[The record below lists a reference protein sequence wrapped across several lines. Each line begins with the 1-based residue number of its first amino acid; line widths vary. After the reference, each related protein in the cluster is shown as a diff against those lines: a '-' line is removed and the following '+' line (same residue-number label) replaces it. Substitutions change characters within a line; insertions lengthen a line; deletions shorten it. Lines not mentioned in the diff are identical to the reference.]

1 MKNLMLLG
9 LIAGALFVVTSCD
22 DDNNGGGDNGT
33 STPSEIVL
41 SVFDTFETGQFDDGA
56 AEIVAHDPGSQRV
69 FVVNANDDR
78 VDILDISN
86 IGSSLSAETA
96 LSNLQL
102 LSSIDVSAD
111 VPEAGGINSVDVYN
125 GLVAVAVQNDDD
137 SKNGFVAFYNESGV
151 AQNAFDSGTRNFI
164 EVGNLPDALTFSPNG
179 SKILVSNE
187 GEPGEDS
194 EENPVDPMGSISI
207 IDLGFGLPAADSQT
221 TTLDFSAF
229 DGNIDPDVKLEPG
242 KLPSVDLEPEFGAF
256 SEDGQNAIVVLQE
269 ANAFAMVNI
278 SSKTITAIKSL
289 GFKNHSLPGNAL
301 DASNRDDA
309 INIQNWPVHGMYQ
322 PDGIA
327 SYSVNGQT
335 YYVTANEGDARD
347 PEEARVADVT
357 LDPVSFPNAAEL
369 QLEENLGRINITTWL
384 GNNDGDN
391 ELEELFTFGA
401 RSFTIWDSNGNMV
414 WDSGDDLEQITA
426 DIIPNYFNST
436 NDDND
441 SFDNRSDDKGPEPE
455 GVDVGEINGQY
466 YAFIGLERVGGIIV
480 YNITDPNN
488 PNFVQYI
495 NNRDFS
501 ADAETSE
508 AGDLAPEG
516 IKFVSASN
524 SPIGSALLIV
534 GNEVSGT
541 TTIYRI
547 D

>member
-1 MKNLMLLG
+1 MRKFLLFSTLAVG
-9 LIAGALFVVTSCD
+9 LFFIASCD
-22 DDNNGGGDNGT
+22 DDKNSGGDNGGG
-33 STPSEIVL
+33 TPSEIVL
-41 SVFDTFETGQFDDGA
+41 SVFDTFETGQFDEGA

-78 VDILDISN
+78 IDILDISN
-86 IGSSLSAETA
+86 IGSSLSADT
-96 LSNLQL
+96 LSNLLL
-102 LSSIDVSAD
+102 LSSIDVAAD
-111 VPEAGGINSVDVYN
+111 VPEAGGINSVDVHN

-137 SKNGFVAFYNESGV
+137 SKNGFVAFYNEAGTP
-151 AQNAFDSGTRNFI
+151 QNVFDGATRNFV

-187 GEPGEDS
+187 GEQGEDAQ
-194 EENPVDPMGSISI
+194 ENPVDPKGSISI

-256 SEDGQNAIVVLQE
+256 SADGQTAMVVLQE

-278 SSKTITAIKSL
+278 ASKTITSIKSL

-301 DASNRDDA
+301 DASNEDGV
-309 INIQNWPVHGMYQ
+309 INIQNWPVLGMYQ
-322 PDGIA
+322 PDGIE
-327 SYSVNGQT
+327 SYNVNGQT
-335 YYVTANEGDARD
+335 YFVTANEGDARD

-357 LDPVSFPNAAEL
+357 LDPASFPNAATL

-384 GNNDGDN
+384 GNNDDDDDF
-391 ELEELFTFGA
+391 EELFTFGA
-401 RSFTIWDSNGNMV
+401 RSFTIWDSNGNLV

-426 DIIPNYFNST
+426 QMIPNFFNST

-455 GVDVGEINGQY
+455 GVDVGEVNGQH
-466 YAFIGLERVGGIIV
+466 YAFIGLERVGGLIV
-480 YNITDPNN
+480 YNITDPTN
-488 PNFVQYI
+488 PSFVQYL
-495 NNRDFS
+495 NNRDFG
-501 ADAETSE
+501 ADAEISG

-516 IKFVSASN
+516 IKFVSASD
-524 SPIGSALLIV
+524 SPIGVPLVIV